1 MRRFLIGALLAGG
14 LLSSCASGTGANPA
28 RAATPSPPPFSPTPL
43 ASATVVPGI
52 VILSSGGVS
61 TSGVELAQQAIQVLA
76 ASRGWRL
83 RPVSAA
89 AETLRAAIEQKP
101 VLIVSLASGL
111 GELLAQSAQAN
122 PSLRFVAVEEP
133 QARPEKNLLVIG
145 ATAREDEEAFLAGAL
160 AGIDNSNRRVG
171 WIGELESQRG
181 KIYGNGFL
189 HGVRYTCPRCWV
201 YPYELPSGSSAEA
214 GLAASDSLRA
224 DYVDTASAIPG
235 PAGDRALLELSSG
248 LVRVSSPDPG
258 LWARVFGQGQGQGAS
273 NVLGWARTRPD
284 LLLAKALPDF
294 LEGTLEGTA
303 LPYSL
308 EDGGLDLAASPNPW
322 ISPGLQANLAEMLAR
337 LRSGELD
344 IGVNPETGDP
354 E

>member
-43 ASATVVPGI
+43 PSATVVPGI
-52 VILSSGGVS
+52 VILSSGGMS

-83 RPVSAA
+83 MPVSAA

-189 HGVRYTCPRCWV
+189 HGVRYTCPRCLV

-214 GLAASDSLRA
+214 GLAASGSLRA

-235 PAGDRALLELSSG
+235 PAGDRALLELSAG

-294 LEGTLEGTA
+294 LQGTLEGTA